1 MIGQQLLK
9 TGGVLALAA
18 ALLLGA
24 PLQSHAATSASTS
37 ANFAGYTAS
46 VDAQP
51 TSDFQAQLVFLVPA
65 ISCSG
70 VDTSASIEPLL
81 GTTDHSSQ
89 TWSGGVVASCATGAP
104 TYTAVITIANSTEDL
119 GLTITP
125 GDKISVNLSAMNEQ
139 NEVIL
144 IDETTGDSAD
154 RTDCCPADM
163 STLQAGAA
171 GGPVPTFTKIRMQHV
186 RVNGAP
192 FSTWN
197 PQASNIATGAPPT
210 IAVKCGPLGSGGEGF
225 SLWFRHN

>member
-9 TGGVLALAA
+9 TGGVVALAA
-18 ALLLGA
+18 ALLFGM
-24 PLQSHAATSASTS
+24 PLQSHAATSTP
-37 ANFAGYTAS
+37 NFAGYVAS

-51 TSDFQAQLVFLVPA
+51 TSDFHAQLVFLVPA

-81 GTTDHSSQ
+81 GTTDHSNR
-89 TWSGGVVASCATGAP
+89 TWRGGVVASCATGAP
-104 TYTAVITIANSTEDL
+104 TYTAEITIANSTSDL
-119 GLTITP
+119 SLTITP
-125 GDKISVNLSAMNEQ
+125 GDKISVKVSAFNEQ

-144 IDETTGDSAD
+144 TDETTGQS
-154 RTDCCPADM
+154 TDLVECCPADM
-163 STLQAGAA
+163 ATLQAGAL
-171 GGPVPTFTKIRMQHV
+171 GGAVVPTFTKIRMQHV

-197 PQASNIATGAPPT
+197 PQGSDIDTGNPPT
-210 IAVKCGPLGSGGEGF
+210 IAVKHGAFGSGGEGF